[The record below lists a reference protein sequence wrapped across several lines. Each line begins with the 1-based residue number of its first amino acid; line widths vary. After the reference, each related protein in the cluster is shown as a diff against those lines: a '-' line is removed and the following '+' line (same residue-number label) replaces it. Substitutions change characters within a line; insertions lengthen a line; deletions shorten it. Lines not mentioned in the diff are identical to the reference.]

1 MYINHLLHWFADP
14 PGLQVSSHQPRVC
27 KFKSNISSQST
38 LLRHINQPTRQTG
51 GFNELIKV
59 WIGAFQSVFVF
70 FWMAGRSAL
79 LAPVKKGQ
87 SGITPPFC
95 SHLNSS
101 SMGSIKTFTPLA
113 LMEHILITGNSTVQR
128 FNLRSK
134 MMWCIGIRQAG
145 LSLWHCGLMDALW
158 LKEKNLPLP
167 AYAQSFAPPPQLAL
181 ITSGHWLD
189 IELEIVGN
197 RGQLFL
203 VLHGGIYFFHLPF
216 PPTFTNPPCPNYYPP
231 TPRTS
236 ISTDSIGTNGNSS
249 YRQDTL
255 KRLRWLCLV

>member
-167 AYAQSFAPPPQLAL
+167 AYAQSFPPPTRIDYLRSLAGYW
-181 ITSGHWLD
+181 I
-189 IELEIVGN
+189 
-197 RGQLFL
+197 
-203 VLHGGIYFFHLPF
+203 
-216 PPTFTNPPCPNYYPP
+216 
-231 TPRTS
+231 
-236 ISTDSIGTNGNSS
+236 GNSRKQRS
-249 YRQDTL
+249 IISCSAWWHLFFSSTLSPYLYKSPLPQLLPPDSQHQHFNRQH
-255 KRLRWLCLV
+255 RN